1 MSTIFRDYSHGDAL
15 RSDRSASDRQRHRK
29 KIRSSL
35 QENIADVIAEESII
49 GQNREKV
56 IKVPIRGIKEYRFVY
71 GDNSGGAAQ
80 GDGESQPG
88 QVVGQDGQPGDQP
101 GPAGDQPGVDFYE
114 TDITLS
120 ELIDI
125 MFEDLEL
132 PELERKNLKDITTDS
147 ASRRRGY
154 RSVGVKVH
162 LDKRRS
168 VRQKVRRKVALQRIA
183 EGQESLANID
193 DDSFPFRKED
203 LRYRRRVPT
212 ERPSSNA
219 AIVCIMDTSGSMDSM
234 KKYLARSFFFMLY
247 QFVRTKYENV
257 EIAFIAHHTQ
267 GKEVTEE
274 EFFHKGESGGTMIS
288 SGYKKA
294 LEVIHDR
301 YHPEMW
307 NVYAFHCSDG
317 DNLSFDNPIAV
328 QAAEELCDLCNLF
341 GYGEIKPAS
350 SYYPGSTML
359 DVFDEIARDNFKAL
373 SMKSKED
380 IWPVFRE
387 FMSSEK
393 SIETH

>member
-1 MSTIFRDYSHGDAL
+1 
-15 RSDRSASDRQRHRK
+15 
-29 KIRSSL
+29 
-35 QENIADVIAEESII
+35 
-49 GQNREKV
+49 
-56 IKVPIRGIKEYRFVY
+56 
-71 GDNSGGAAQ
+71 
-80 GDGESQPG
+80 
-88 QVVGQDGQPGDQP
+88 
-101 GPAGDQPGVDFYE
+101 
-114 TDITLS
+114 
-120 ELIDI
+120 
-125 MFEDLEL
+125 
-132 PELERKNLKDITTDS
+132 
-147 ASRRRGY
+147 
-154 RSVGVKVH
+154 
-162 LDKRRS
+162 
-168 VRQKVRRKVALQRIA
+168 RKVALQRIA